1 MYAVVITDEGG
12 VRRTLDFSKP
22 ELTVGRVHGN
32 DIVLS
37 KRNVSK
43 QHARLTLKG
52 EQAVV
57 VDLNSTNGTWVN
69 GRKITSPQSLKR
81 GDKIYIADFII
92 TLEPPK
98 EDSKRVS
105 STPGVSEPPP
115 PLPAKQPSPNQ
126 STMPPQS
133 STPVKSSMPAQSSMP
148 ARRSIG
154 TRRPVTSDS
163 RTPGARDVRGTSLP
177 PRIERRE
184 TGEAHLP
191 VKTETAIPMADPL
204 SALLS
209 RLAARIDIENVDPSA
224 MKNQERWSAAR
235 AAIAETFLSMQT
247 DGSVNA
253 DVDMRQVAHIALHE
267 AVGLG
272 ALDDVLSDESVRT
285 VVVNGPSHV
294 FVDRGEGLEA
304 TSLKFSSEGALQRI
318 ARRLAAGSGQA
329 LQTQPVLHGRLSFGP
344 RLTILQSPLVAKG
357 PVIELRIRSAKSLD
371 QLAEAGWMSS
381 DAATYLGKAVAECR
395 NIVVAGPRGSG
406 VSEVMSALANELPES
421 ENVVAIEAVPD
432 LEIDRDRIVS
442 LTAADS
448 GISLGEA
455 IEHGTRLQAEHL
467 VINDLAGADTMA
479 ALTAVLGG
487 EPGHLLGVH
496 CWSTKDAIE
505 GLMLAAGC
513 GGADRSCVAQ
523 LVGGAVDLVVAM
535 QRGPQGQRVGG
546 ILEVQGHEAGD
557 VSYQAVPF

>member
-22 ELTVGRVHGN
+22 ELTVGRVQGN

-52 EQAVV
+52 EQPIV

-69 GRKITSPQSLKR
+69 GRKINSPQSLKH

-92 TLEPPK
+92 TVEPLND
-98 EDSKRVS
+98 DSERTGSAPRVS
-105 STPGVSEPPP
+105 EPP
-115 PLPAKQPSPNQ
+115 PLPAKQSAP
-126 STMPPQS
+126 T
-133 STPVKSSMPAQSSMP
+133 QSSMP
-148 ARRSIG
+148 VRRSMSARRSIP
-154 TRRPVTSDS
+154 TDS
-163 RTPGARDVRGTSLP
+163 KTPGPQDIRATSLP
-177 PRIERRE
+177 PRIERRPTDE
-184 TGEAHLP
+184 PRLP
-191 VKTETAIPMADPL
+191 AKTETGIPIADPL
-204 SALLS
+204 SSLLS
-209 RLAARIDIENVDPSA
+209 RLAERMDIENIDPA
-224 MKNQERWSAAR
+224 QMKNQERWSAAR
-235 AAIAETFLSMQT
+235 AAIAETFLAMQT

-253 DVDMRQVAHIALHE
+253 EVDMRQVAHIALHE

-272 ALDDVLSDESVRT
+272 ALDDLLSDESVRA

-304 TSLKFSSEGALQRI
+304 ESLKFSSKGALHRV
-318 ARRLAAGSGQA
+318 ARRLAAGSGQT
-329 LQTQPVLHGRLSFGP
+329 LKDQPVLHGRLSFGP
-344 RLTILQSPLVAKG
+344 RLTIMQPPLVMTG
-357 PVIELRIRSAKSLD
+357 PVIELRIRSTKSLE
-371 QLAEAGWMSS
+371 QLAEAEWLSA
-381 DAATYLGKAVAECR
+381 DAATYLAKAIAECR

-406 VSEVMSALANELPES
+406 VTEVMSALARELPETANS
-421 ENVVAIEAVPD
+421 VAIEAIPD
-432 LEIDRDRIVS
+432 LDIDRSRMIS

-448 GISLGEA
+448 GISLAEA

-467 VINDLAGADTMA
+467 VINDLAGADTMT
-479 ALTAVLGG
+479 ALAAVLGC

-513 GGADRSCVAQ
+513 GGAERACVAQ
-523 LVGGAVDLVVAM
+523 LVGSAVDLVIAM
-535 QRGPQGQRVGG
+535 QRGPEGQRVSA
-546 ILEVQGHEAGD
+546 ILEIQGHAAGD
-557 VSYQAVPF
+557 VSYQSVPF

>member
-1 MYAVVITDEGG
+1 MNGDMHAVVITDEGG
-12 VRRTLDFSKP
+12 ARRTLDFSKP
-22 ELTVGRVHGN
+22 ELTVGRVQGN

-43 QHARLTLKG
+43 QHARLTLNG
-52 EQAVV
+52 EHAVV

-69 GRKITSPQSLKR
+69 GRKITTPQSLKH

-92 TLEPPK
+92 TVEPSDDGS
-98 EDSKRVS
+98 ERAS
-105 STPGVSEPPP
+105 SAPRVSEPPP
-115 PLPAKQPSPNQ
+115 LPTKQP
-126 STMPPQS
+126 MPPQS
-133 STPVKSSMPAQSSMP
+133 SMPVRRPMG
-148 ARRSIG
+148 ARRSM
-154 TRRPVTSDS
+154 PSDS
-163 RTPGARDVRGTSLP
+163 RTPGPQDARATSLP

-184 TGEAHLP
+184 TGAAELRA
-191 VKTETAIPMADPL
+191 KTETGFPIADPL
-204 SALLS
+204 GALLS
-209 RLAARIDIENVDPSA
+209 RLSERMDIENIDPAA

-253 DVDMRQVAHIALHE
+253 DIDMREVAHIALHE

-285 VVVNGPSHV
+285 VVVNGPAHV

-304 TSLKFSSEGALQRI
+304 APLKFSSEGALRRV
-318 ARRLAAGSGQA
+318 ARRLAAGSGQTLEA
-329 LQTQPVLHGRLSFGP
+329 QPVLHGRLSFGP
-344 RLTILQSPLVAKG
+344 RLTIMQPPLVVRG
-357 PVIELRIRSAKSLD
+357 PVIELRIRSAKSLE

-381 DAATYLGKAVAECR
+381 DAATYLAKAVAECR
-395 NIVVAGPRGSG
+395 NIVVAGPRGAG
-406 VSEVMSALANELPES
+406 VTEVMSALARELPETA
-421 ENVVAIEAVPD
+421 NAVAVEAVPD
-432 LEIDRDRIVS
+432 LDIDRDRMIS

-448 GISLGEA
+448 GISLREA

-467 VINDLAGADTMA
+467 VINDLAGADTMT
-479 ALTAVLGG
+479 ALAAVLGC

-513 GGADRSCVAQ
+513 GGAERACVAQ
-523 LVGGAVDLVVAM
+523 LVGSAVDLVVAM
-535 QRGPQGQRVGG
+535 QRGPEGQRVSA

-557 VSYQAVPF
+557 VSYQSVPF

>member
-12 VRRTLDFSKP
+12 VRRKLDFSKP
-22 ELTVGRVHGN
+22 ELTVGRVQGN

-69 GRKITSPQSLKR
+69 GRKISSPQSLKR

-92 TLEPPK
+92 TLEQPSA
-98 EDSKRVS
+98 DSERASSAPRVS
-105 STPGVSEPPP
+105 EPP
-115 PLPAKQPSPNQ
+115 PLPAKQSTPTQ

-133 STPVKSSMPAQSSMP
+133 SIP
-148 ARRSIG
+148 ARRPMSP
-154 TRRPVTSDS
+154 RRSVAADS
-163 RTPGARDVRGTSLP
+163 RTPAGPTDVRGTSLP

-184 TGEAHLP
+184 TGEARLP
-191 VKTETAIPMADPL
+191 ARTETQIPIADPL
-204 SALLS
+204 GALMS
-209 RLAARIDIENVDPSA
+209 RLAGRMDIDNVDPAA

-253 DVDMRQVAHIALHE
+253 DVDMRPVAHIALHE

-285 VVVNGPSHV
+285 VVVKGPSHI

-304 TSLKFSSEGALQRI
+304 ASLKFSSEGALHRV

-329 LQTQPVLHGRLSFGP
+329 LEAQLVLHGRLSFGP
-344 RLTILQSPLVAKG
+344 RLTIMQSPLVVKG
-357 PVIELRIRSAKSLD
+357 PVIELRIGSTKSLG
-371 QLAEAGWMSS
+371 QLAEAGWLSG
-381 DAATYLGKAVAECR
+381 DAATYLAKAVAECR

-406 VSEVMSALANELPES
+406 VAEVMSALARELPET
-421 ENVVAIEAVPD
+421 ENTVVIEAVPD
-432 LEIDRDRIVS
+432 LDIDRDRMVS
-442 LTAADS
+442 LIATDS

-455 IEHGTRLQAEHL
+455 IQHGTRLEAERL
-467 VINDLAGADTMA
+467 VINDLSGADTMT
-479 ALTAVLGG
+479 ALVAVLGR

-496 CWSTKDAIE
+496 SWSTKDAIE
-505 GLMLAAGC
+505 GLLLAAAC
-513 GGADRSCVAQ
+513 GGAERACVAQ
-523 LVGGAVDLVVAM
+523 LVGGAVDLIIAV
-535 QRGPQGQRVGG
+535 QRGPEGPGVSG
-546 ILEVQGHEAGD
+546 ILEIQGHEAGD
-557 VSYQAVPF
+557 VSFQSVPF

>member
-1 MYAVVITDEGG
+1 MNRDMYAVVITDEGG

-22 ELTVGRVHGN
+22 ELTVGRVQGN

-69 GRKITSPQSLKR
+69 GRKITTPQSLKH

-92 TLEPPK
+92 TVEPSD
-98 EDSKRVS
+98 DSERAS
-105 STPGVSEPPP
+105 SAPRVSEPPP
-115 PLPAKQPSPNQ
+115 LPTKQP
-126 STMPPQS
+126 MPPQS
-133 STPVKSSMPAQSSMP
+133 SMPVRRSMG
-148 ARRSIG
+148 ARRSM
-154 TRRPVTSDS
+154 PSDS
-163 RTPGARDVRGTSLP
+163 RTPGPADARATSLP

-184 TGEAHLP
+184 AGEAHLP
-191 VKTETAIPMADPL
+191 AKTETGFPVADPL
-204 SALLS
+204 GALLS
-209 RLAARIDIENVDPSA
+209 RLSGRMDIENIDPAA

-247 DGSVNA
+247 DGAVNA
-253 DVDMRQVAHIALHE
+253 DIDMREVAHIALHE

-285 VVVNGPSHV
+285 VVVNGPAHV
-294 FVDRGEGLEA
+294 FVDKGEGLEA
-304 TSLKFSSEGALQRI
+304 ASLKFSSEVALRRV
-318 ARRLAAGSGQA
+318 ARRLTAESGQTLEA
-329 LQTQPVLHGRLSFGP
+329 QPVLHGRLSFGP
-344 RLTILQSPLVAKG
+344 RLTIMQPPLVVRG
-357 PVIELRIRSAKSLD
+357 PVIELRIRSTKSLE
-371 QLAEAGWMSS
+371 QLAEAGWMSA
-381 DAATYLGKAVAECR
+381 DAATYLAKAVAECR

-406 VSEVMSALANELPES
+406 VTEVMSALARELPETA
-421 ENVVAIEAVPD
+421 NAVAIEAVPD
-432 LEIDRDRIVS
+432 LDIDRDRMIS

-448 GISLGEA
+448 GISLREA

-467 VINDLAGADTMA
+467 VINDLVGADTMA
-479 ALTAVLGG
+479 AMAAVLGC

-513 GGADRSCVAQ
+513 GGAERACVAQ
-523 LVGGAVDLVVAM
+523 LVGSAVDLVIAM
-535 QRGPQGQRVGG
+535 QRGPEGQRVSA

-557 VSYQAVPF
+557 VSYQSVPF

>member
-22 ELTVGRVHGN
+22 ELTVGRVQGN

-69 GRKITSPQSLKR
+69 GRKITSPQSLKQ

-92 TLEPPK
+92 TVEPANDGS
-98 EDSKRVS
+98 ERGS
-105 STPGVSEPPP
+105 SAPGVSEPP
-115 PLPAKQPSPNQ
+115 PLPAKQPVPTQ
-126 STMPPQS
+126 STLPPQS
-133 STPVKSSMPAQSSMP
+133 SMPVRRSMG
-148 ARRSIG
+148 ARRS
-154 TRRPVTSDS
+154 VLSDS
-163 RTPGARDVRGTSLP
+163 RTPAPKDVRGTSLP

-184 TGEAHLP
+184 TGEARLP
-191 VKTETAIPMADPL
+191 AKTETGVPAANPL
-204 SALLS
+204 HELLS
-209 RLAARIDIENVDPSA
+209 RLAERMDIENVDPAA

-285 VVVNGPSHV
+285 VVVNGPAHV
-294 FVDRGEGLEA
+294 FVDKGEGLEA
-304 TSLKFSSEGALQRI
+304 ASLKFSSEGALHRV
-318 ARRLAAGSGQA
+318 ARRLAAGSGQTLA
-329 LQTQPVLHGRLSFGP
+329 AQPVLHGRLSFGP
-344 RLTILQSPLVAKG
+344 RLTIMQPPLVVKG
-357 PVIELRIRSAKSLD
+357 PVIELRIRSSMSLE
-371 QLAEAGWMSS
+371 QLAEAGWMSG
-381 DAATYLGKAVAECR
+381 DAATYLAKAVAECR
-395 NIVVAGPRGSG
+395 NIVVVGPRGSG
-406 VSEVMSALANELPES
+406 VTEVMSALARELPES
-421 ENVVAIEAVPD
+421 ENTVAIEAVPD
-432 LEIDRDRIVS
+432 LDIDRDRMIS

-455 IEHGTRLQAEHL
+455 IQHGTRLQAEHL
-467 VINDLAGADTMA
+467 VINDLSGADTMT
-479 ALTAVLGG
+479 ALAAVLGC

-513 GGADRSCVAQ
+513 GGAERACVAR
-523 LVGGAVDLVVAM
+523 LVGSAVDLVIAV
-535 QRGPQGQRVGG
+535 QRGPEGQRVSG

>member
-12 VRRTLDFSKP
+12 VRRKLDFSKP
-22 ELTVGRVHGN
+22 ELTVGRVQGN

-69 GRKITSPQSLKR
+69 GRKISSPQSLKH

-92 TLEPPK
+92 TLEPPNA
-98 EDSKRVS
+98 DSERASSAPRVS
-105 STPGVSEPPP
+105 EPP
-115 PLPAKQPSPNQ
+115 PLPAKQPTPTQ

-133 STPVKSSMPAQSSMP
+133 STPARRTMSP
-148 ARRSIG
+148 RRSIAA
-154 TRRPVTSDS
+154 DS
-163 RTPGARDVRGTSLP
+163 RTPGPRDVRGTSLP

-184 TGEAHLP
+184 TGEARLP
-191 VKTETAIPMADPL
+191 ARTETQIPVADPL
-204 SALLS
+204 SALMS
-209 RLAARIDIENVDPSA
+209 RLAERIDIDNIDPAA

-253 DVDMRQVAHIALHE
+253 DIDMRPVAHIALHE

-272 ALDDVLSDESVRT
+272 ALDDVLSDESVHT
-285 VVVNGPSHV
+285 VVVKGPSHV

-304 TSLKFSSEGALQRI
+304 ASLKFSSAGALHRV
-318 ARRLAAGSGQA
+318 ARRLAAGSGQTLEA
-329 LQTQPVLHGRLSFGP
+329 QLVLHGRLSFGP
-344 RLTILQSPLVAKG
+344 RLTIMQSPLVAKG
-357 PVIELRIRSAKSLD
+357 PVIELRIGSTKSLE
-371 QLAEAGWMSS
+371 QLAEAGWMSG
-381 DAATYLGKAVAECR
+381 DAATYLAKAVAECR
-395 NIVVAGPRGSG
+395 NIVVTGPRGSG
-406 VSEVMSALANELPES
+406 VAEVMSALARELPET
-421 ENVVAIEAVPD
+421 ENTVVIEAVPD
-432 LEIDRDRIVS
+432 LDIDRDRMVS

-455 IEHGTRLQAEHL
+455 IEHGTRLEAEHL
-467 VINDLAGADTMA
+467 VINDLSGADTMT
-479 ALTAVLGG
+479 ALVAVLGR

-496 CWSTKDAIE
+496 SWSTKDAIE

-513 GGADRSCVAQ
+513 GGAERACVAQ
-523 LVGGAVDLVVAM
+523 LVGGAVDLVIAV
-535 QRGPQGQRVGG
+535 QRGPEGQRVSG
-546 ILEVQGHEAGD
+546 ILEIQGHEAGD
-557 VSYQAVPF
+557 VSYQSVPF

>member
-1 MYAVVITDEGG
+1 MNGDMYAVVITDEGG
-12 VRRTLDFSKP
+12 ARRTLDFSKP
-22 ELTVGRVHGN
+22 ELTVGRVQGN

-69 GRKITSPQSLKR
+69 GRKISTPQSLKH

-92 TLEPPK
+92 TVEPSDDGS
-98 EDSKRVS
+98 ERAS
-105 STPGVSEPPP
+105 SAPRVSEPPP
-115 PLPAKQPSPNQ
+115 LPTKQP
-126 STMPPQS
+126 MPPQS
-133 STPVKSSMPAQSSMP
+133 SMPVRRPMG
-148 ARRSIG
+148 ARRSM
-154 TRRPVTSDS
+154 PSDS
-163 RTPGARDVRGTSLP
+163 RTPGPQDARATSLP

-184 TGEAHLP
+184 TGAAELRA
-191 VKTETAIPMADPL
+191 KTETGFPIADPL
-204 SALLS
+204 GALLS
-209 RLAARIDIENVDPSA
+209 RLSERMDIENIDPAA

-253 DVDMRQVAHIALHE
+253 DIDMREVAHVALHE

-285 VVVNGPSHV
+285 VVVNGPAHV

-304 TSLKFSSEGALQRI
+304 APLKFSSEGALRRV
-318 ARRLAAGSGQA
+318 ARRLAAGTGQTLEA
-329 LQTQPVLHGRLSFGP
+329 QPVLHGRLSFGP
-344 RLTILQSPLVAKG
+344 RLTIMQPPLVVRG
-357 PVIELRIRSAKSLD
+357 PVIELRIRSAKSLE
-371 QLAEAGWMSS
+371 QLAEAGWMST
-381 DAATYLGKAVAECR
+381 DAATYLAKAIAECR

-406 VSEVMSALANELPES
+406 VTEVMSALARELPETA
-421 ENVVAIEAVPD
+421 NAVAVEAVPD
-432 LEIDRDRIVS
+432 LDIDRDRMIS

-448 GISLGEA
+448 GISLREA

-467 VINDLAGADTMA
+467 VINDLAGADTMT
-479 ALTAVLGG
+479 ALAAVLGC

-513 GGADRSCVAQ
+513 GGAERACVAQ
-523 LVGGAVDLVVAM
+523 LVGSAVDLVVAM
-535 QRGPQGQRVGG
+535 QRGPEGQRVSA

-557 VSYQAVPF
+557 VSYQSVPF

>member
-1 MYAVVITDEGG
+1 MNGDMYAVVITDEGG
-12 VRRTLDFSKP
+12 ARRTLDFSKP
-22 ELTVGRVHGN
+22 ELTVGRVQGN

-52 EQAVV
+52 EHAVV

-69 GRKITSPQSLKR
+69 GRKITTPQSLKH

-92 TLEPPK
+92 TVEPSDDGP
-98 EDSKRVS
+98 ERAS
-105 STPGVSEPPP
+105 SAPRVSEPPP
-115 PLPAKQPSPNQ
+115 LPTKQP
-126 STMPPQS
+126 MPPQS
-133 STPVKSSMPAQSSMP
+133 SMPVRRPMG
-148 ARRSIG
+148 ARRSM
-154 TRRPVTSDS
+154 PSDS
-163 RTPGARDVRGTSLP
+163 RTPGPQDARATSLP

-184 TGEAHLP
+184 TGAAELRA
-191 VKTETAIPMADPL
+191 KTETGFPIADPL
-204 SALLS
+204 GALLS
-209 RLAARIDIENVDPSA
+209 RLSERMDIENIDPAA

-253 DVDMRQVAHIALHE
+253 DIDMREVAHIALHE

-285 VVVNGPSHV
+285 VVVNGPAHV

-304 TSLKFSSEGALQRI
+304 APLKFSSEGALRRV
-318 ARRLAAGSGQA
+318 ARRLAAGTGQTLDA
-329 LQTQPVLHGRLSFGP
+329 QPVLHGRLSFGP
-344 RLTILQSPLVAKG
+344 RLTIMQPPLVVRG
-357 PVIELRIRSAKSLD
+357 PVIELRIRSAKSLE
-371 QLAEAGWMSS
+371 QLAEAGWMST
-381 DAATYLGKAVAECR
+381 DAATYLAKAVAECR

-406 VSEVMSALANELPES
+406 VTEVMSALARELPETA
-421 ENVVAIEAVPD
+421 NAVAVEAVPD
-432 LEIDRDRIVS
+432 LDIDRDRMIS

-448 GISLGEA
+448 GISLREA

-467 VINDLAGADTMA
+467 VINDLAGADTMT
-479 ALTAVLGG
+479 ALAAVLGC

-513 GGADRSCVAQ
+513 GGAERACVAQ
-523 LVGGAVDLVVAM
+523 LVGSAIDLVVAM
-535 QRGPQGQRVGG
+535 QRGPEGQRVSA

-557 VSYQAVPF
+557 VSYQSVPF

>member
-1 MYAVVITDEGG
+1 MNGDMHAVVITDEGG
-12 VRRTLDFSKP
+12 ARRTLDFSKP
-22 ELTVGRVHGN
+22 ELTVGRVQGN

-43 QHARLTLKG
+43 QHARLTLNG
-52 EQAVV
+52 EHAVV

-69 GRKITSPQSLKR
+69 GRKITTPQSLKH

-92 TLEPPK
+92 TVEPSDDGS
-98 EDSKRVS
+98 ERAS
-105 STPGVSEPPP
+105 SAPRVSEPPP
-115 PLPAKQPSPNQ
+115 LPTKQP
-126 STMPPQS
+126 MPPQS
-133 STPVKSSMPAQSSMP
+133 SMPVRRPMG
-148 ARRSIG
+148 ARRSM
-154 TRRPVTSDS
+154 PSDS
-163 RTPGARDVRGTSLP
+163 RTPGPQDARATSLP

-184 TGEAHLP
+184 TGAAELRA
-191 VKTETAIPMADPL
+191 KTETGFPIADPL
-204 SALLS
+204 GALLS
-209 RLAARIDIENVDPSA
+209 RLSERMDIENIDPAA

-253 DVDMRQVAHIALHE
+253 DIDMREVAHIALHE

-285 VVVNGPSHV
+285 VVVNGPAHV

-304 TSLKFSSEGALQRI
+304 APLKFSSEGALRRV
-318 ARRLAAGSGQA
+318 ARRLAAGSGQTLEA
-329 LQTQPVLHGRLSFGP
+329 QPVLHGRLSFGP
-344 RLTILQSPLVAKG
+344 RLTIMQPPLVVRG
-357 PVIELRIRSAKSLD
+357 PVIELRIRSAKSLE
-371 QLAEAGWMSS
+371 QLAEADWMST
-381 DAATYLGKAVAECR
+381 DAATYLAKAVAECR
-395 NIVVAGPRGSG
+395 NIVVAGPRGAG
-406 VSEVMSALANELPES
+406 VTEVMSALARELPETA
-421 ENVVAIEAVPD
+421 NAVAVEAVPALD
-432 LEIDRDRIVS
+432 IDRDRMIS

-448 GISLGEA
+448 GISLREA

-467 VINDLAGADTMA
+467 VINDLAGADTMT
-479 ALTAVLGG
+479 ALAAVLGC

-513 GGADRSCVAQ
+513 GGAERACVAQ
-523 LVGGAVDLVVAM
+523 LVGSAVDLVVAM
-535 QRGPQGQRVGG
+535 QRGPEGQRVSA

-557 VSYQAVPF
+557 VSYQSVPF